1 MSDGLI
7 HKLGWKIG
15 TSRGTACGL
24 EWDSPA
30 MESLFGV
37 AGVGKNRSTSPPFIA
52 AEDATRVTCP
62 ACREKLAGVVGHA
75 LTEPDEVPF

>member
-30 MESLFGV
+30 MKALSGQPVSPQERSFPPWV
-37 AGVGKNRSTSPPFIA
+37 AVEG
-52 AEDATRVTCP
+52 AERVTCQK
-62 ACREKLAGVVGHA
+62 CREKIGQLVDVDIARAPGK
-75 LTEPDEVPF
+75 LQP